1 MRLLAGLLILLL
13 LLVSR
18 FAEARVK
25 LYDKNGAEV
34 NLPQDRLI
42 ILNFMA
48 YSCGHCM
55 AEIPVF
61 KKVLAKPKYKERFAI
76 YGFAVDGKENNLKDP
91 YFPIYTNN
99 PRNNVVF
106 PLMGTPT
113 TYIIDPRGK
122 KLEIIYGSITEK
134 SLEDF
139 LSKSLEKY
147 RK

>member
-1 MRLLAGLLILLL
+1 MKVVVSLLILLL
-13 LLVSR
+13 SSGFVD
-18 FAEARVK
+18 AGVK
-25 LYDKNGAEV
+25 LYDKNGSEV
-34 NLPQDRLI
+34 SLPQDRLI

-61 KKVLAKPKYKERFAI
+61 KKVLAKPQYKEMFAI
-76 YGFAVDGKENNLKDP
+76 YGFAIDGKENNLKDP

-113 TYIIDPRGK
+113 TYIIDPQGK
-122 KLEIIYGSITEK
+122 KLQIIYGSITER
-134 SLEDF
+134 SLEEF